1 MFRSLSL
8 LSLVAL
14 LSFASVTA
22 AEEQAATGQL
32 PAALQAIGAATGDVV
47 TEREAHDV
55 RGQYMYQTKA
65 FDVWGDAYGTINLM
79 EGVLAN
85 FKFVQIVPPQ
95 QPNDDPSKLVV
106 EGALG
111 GLEGT
116 IGVNYAG
123 GLSFDFAGKAF
134 QETLN
139 FSGMFSQNF
148 YQSYSP

>member
-8 LSLVAL
+8 LSLVAV
-14 LSFASVTA
+14 LSFASITA
-22 AEEQAATGQL
+22 AEDKAATEQL

-55 RGQYMYQTKA
+55 RGHYMYQTKA
-65 FDVWGDAYGTINLM
+65 FSVWGDAYGTINLM

-95 QPNDDPSKLVV
+95 QPNDDPSMLVV
-106 EGALG
+106 EGAFG

-116 IGVNYAG
+116 IGVNYSG
-123 GLSFDFAGKAF
+123 GLSFDFQGKAL
-134 QETLN
+134 QESLN
-139 FSGMFSQNF
+139 FSGMFTQDF
-148 YQSYSP
+148 FQSYGR